1 MTIREACN
9 QIILYNKTQLHK
21 NPVQIHNMEYLCN
34 NTYTLEAEEILQKA
48 SESILNMTC
57 KAVIENGVIVI
68 N

>member
-9 QIILYNKTQLHK
+9 QIILYNKTQRHK
-21 NPVQIHNMEYLCN
+21 NPVQIHNMEYPYN

-48 SESILNMTC
+48 SEAVLNMTC

>member
-9 QIILYNKTQLHK
+9 QIIAYNKTQLHK
-21 NPVQIHNMEYLCN
+21 NPVQIYHMEYSCN

-48 SESILNMTC
+48 SETVLNMTC
-57 KAVIENGVIVI
+57 KAVIENGIIVI

>member
-9 QIILYNKTQLHK
+9 QIIAYNKTQLHK
-21 NPVQIHNMEYLCN
+21 NSVQIHHMEYSCN

-48 SESILNMTC
+48 SETVLNMTC
-57 KAVIENGVIVI
+57 KAVIENGIIVI